1 MKKKIILLLMLFS
14 SFIGYSQT
22 NDNYTIA
29 ILGDKVMPETDSL
42 VIQLKNEISS
52 VVGQSA
58 NIVFN
63 DHLILVNNLDQTKA
77 KENYE
82 AMLKN
87 EEVDLILSF
96 GSLSNFVI
104 AKNEVFPKPVIL
116 FGVINDDFI
125 TFPLGQTSSDIHNL
139 SYILTPQSYKRDL
152 EEFRDLYPYKRV
164 GFVVDKYLT
173 NFYPVKRTL
182 DNIFKEIDAEYE
194 LIAIESPAD
203 LNGKL
208 ENVDVV
214 YLTGGIFFSKQE
226 QQKMVDMIN
235 EKNLPSFTSVD
246 ERFSKLGVLVT
257 SQPVNNLDQF
267 FRRIALNIE
276 AAVNGEEL
284 ANLPIYMDI
293 NSKLEL
299 NIETAF
305 KINFPLKYSFLIRT
319 NIVGDADK
327 LSFQKRYTLKD
338 VTNQVLEQNLGL
350 KSEKESTKLAEQE
363 VKLAKSEYLPEL
375 STSVSGTHIDP
386 DLAKVSNGSNPEFS
400 TSGNI
405 NVNQVIYSQQA
416 SSNIKI
422 QKELANASQ
431 ESYNS
436 AEKDAIL
443 NAGSAYYNALIAKA
457 NYLINNENLR
467 VTRKNFEIAEQ
478 KYAAGQTSKSDV
490 LRWRSELARST
501 QNVVGAYTNLIQS
514 YNELNLILNNP
525 SDLKIDV
532 IDEPL
537 MNDQREDQGFFNIL
551 DDPKLREKFINYLEK
566 FAIENA
572 HELKSLQYNLAAN
585 KRTEQL
591 YQRSKFLP
599 TVGLQ
604 GQYTRTFTRDGEGS
618 SYPQG
623 FAGTPDGYYNV
634 GVQLSL
640 PIFQKNQRNIN
651 RQKAFI
657 QREQLNIQKEQT
669 EDNIR
674 KNINDIVL
682 SILNLY
688 SNIELSKISTEAAR
702 ESLELMQVS
711 YSNGA
716 IGITSLIDAQQAYFQ
731 AQQQQAN
738 ADYNFQFSTLQLERI
753 ISYFFILHSEEEN
766 DVFINGLTNEL
777 MLDNQ

>member
-1 MKKKIILLLMLFS
+1 MLFS

-58 NIVFN
+58 NIVFD

-104 AKNEVFPKPVIL
+104 AKNKEFPKPVIL

-125 TFPLGQTSSDIHNL
+125 TFPQGQTSSKVHNL
-139 SYILTPQSYKRDL
+139 TYILTPKSYKRDL
-152 EEFRDLYPYKRV
+152 EEFRELYPYRKV

-173 NFYPVKRTL
+173 NFYPVRITL
-182 DNIFKEIDAEYE
+182 DNIFKEVDADYE
-194 LIAIESPAD
+194 LIAIESPND
-203 LNGKL
+203 LKGKL

-214 YLTGGIFFSKQE
+214 YLTGGIFFSKE
-226 QQKMVDMIN
+226 DQQKMVNMIN

-246 ERFSKLGVLVT
+246 ERFSKLGILIT

-276 AAVNGEEL
+276 SAVNGEEL

-293 NSKLEL
+293 NSKLDL

-305 KINFPLKYSFLIRT
+305 QINFPLKYSFLIRT

-327 LSFQKRYTLKD
+327 LKFQKRYTLKD
-338 VTNQVLEQNLGL
+338 VTSQVLEQNLGL

-375 STSVSGTHIDP
+375 STSVSGSHIDP

-405 NVNQVIYSQQA
+405 SVNQVIYSQQA

-431 ESYNS
+431 ESYNA

-443 NAGSAYYNALIAKA
+443 NAGSAYYNALISKA

-537 MNDQREDQGFFNIL
+537 MNDQREDKGFFNIL
-551 DDPKLREKFINYLEK
+551 DDPKLREKFTNYLEK
-566 FAIENA
+566 IAIENA